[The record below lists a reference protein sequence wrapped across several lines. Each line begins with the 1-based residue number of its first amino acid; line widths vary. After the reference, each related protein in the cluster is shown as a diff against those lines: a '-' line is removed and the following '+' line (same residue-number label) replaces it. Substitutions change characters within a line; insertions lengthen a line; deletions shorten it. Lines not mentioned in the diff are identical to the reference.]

1 MNRRIAV
8 AFTGVS
14 NSGKTTIIE
23 KIAKILI
30 ANKKKVVIVKHDP
43 KDKAIFDK
51 EGKDSD
57 KFSKTGADVFVL
69 SPTRT
74 TYFSKESSSIER
86 VIEIAG
92 QFDYLL
98 VEGLKTLPLPRIGVF
113 RNNIDESYLGVI
125 NAIATDIT
133 DINSYQLPKE
143 LVILDLNSPSQII
156 DWINQNGQR
165 V

>member
-30 ANKKKVVIVKHDP
+30 ANKKKVVIIKHDP

-133 DINSYQLPKE
+133 NINSYQLPKE

>member
-86 VIEIAG
+86 VIELAG